1 MNEELV
7 TMRHLRRPNL
17 AVMRLRGRFWHGKAT
32 PEFMGMP
39 LLALALS
46 IRLNTKHNAAAAHI
60 GDDDDKGRGKQRGYK
75 A

>member
-1 MNEELV
+1 MNEKLA

-17 AVMRLRGRFWHGKAT
+17 AVMRLRGWFWHGKAT

-46 IRLNTKHNAAAAHI
+46 IRIHKENYAAAA
-60 GDDDDKGRGKQRGYK
+60 DYWR
-75 A
+75 

>member
-1 MNEELV
+1 
-7 TMRHLRRPNL
+7 MRHLRRPNL

-46 IRLNTKHNAAAAHI
+46 IRIQIENNAAAAII